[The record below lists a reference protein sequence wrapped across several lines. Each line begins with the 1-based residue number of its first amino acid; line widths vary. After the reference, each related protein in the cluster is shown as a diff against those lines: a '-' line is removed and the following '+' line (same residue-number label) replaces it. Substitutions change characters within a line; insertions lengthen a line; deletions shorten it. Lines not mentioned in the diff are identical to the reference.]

1 MLSNITAGNAAQIEA
16 VYQSGCVPQL
26 IHLVQVE
33 EFDVRKEAAY
43 ALCNACIGGIPSTVS
58 GLVYLGVL
66 PTLCSLLQSP
76 DADLLLFVLD
86 ATAAILAAAQL
97 SDPVRGVATV
107 VEAVEAAGGCAQLEA
122 LQAHQNTTVY
132 ERVSKLLETYFSA
145 DEPDDPAVVPTAHAD
160 SFSFGVPVLGQ
171 PTRPFAP

>member
-1 MLSNITAGNAAQIEA
+1 ML
-16 VYQSGCVPQL
+16 L
-26 IHLVQVE
+26 IAS
-33 EFDVRKEAAY
+33 D
-43 ALCNACIGGIPSTVS
+43 
-58 GLVYLGVL
+58 
-66 PTLCSLLQSP
+66 CSLLSRRRPASP
-76 DADLLLFVLD
+76 HG
-86 ATAAILAAAQL
+86 
-97 SDPVRGVATV
+97 RGVATV